1 MVYFSKNKSKYEE
14 MVLGLDLLTTLA
26 NMGFS
31 MAIGKSE
38 HDAAEEWAEYDESTT
53 NTEMIS
59 AGLDAV
65 SGICYF
71 TANMTKSTNPD
82 ICAGAAAIMTGV
94 IVGTGVLKVI
104 EFDRQYEENK
114 RICVCAPPSL

>member
-1 MVYFSKNKSKYEE
+1 MYFSKDKSKYEE
-14 MVLGLDLLTTLA
+14 MVLGLDLLTSLA
-26 NMGFS
+26 NMCFS

-38 HDAAEEWAEYDESTT
+38 YDAAEEWQEFDESTT

-65 SGICYF
+65 SGVCYY
-71 TANMTKSTNPD
+71 TANITKSTNPD

-94 IVGTGVLKVI
+94 IAGTGVLKI
-104 EFDRQYEENK
+104 IQFDRQYEEKK
-114 RICVCAPPSL
+114 RICVGAPPSL